1 MRISGWSSDVCSS
14 DLKPLIMDMAYPG
27 EKMVFDL
34 EIESATEE
42 MSQVTL
48 AGEVGGSHH
57 LMNGPGFLYVSP
69 DVGVREIRVFHHM
82 RQLENESHYVS
93 CSHIHC
99 NIADQELPPGNIQR
113 SEERRVGKEC
123 VVTCSYRWS
132 AFS

>member
-1 MRISGWSSDVCSS
+1 MIGKAELLCGFFYNTG
-14 DLKPLIMDMAYPG
+14 KPLIVDMAYPG

-82 RQLENESHYVS
+82 LQLE
-93 CSHIHC
+93 
-99 NIADQELPPGNIQR
+99 R
-113 SEERRVGKEC
+113 SEERRVGNEC
-123 VVTCSYRWS
+123 VSTCRSWWS
-132 AFS
+132 AYAYKKK